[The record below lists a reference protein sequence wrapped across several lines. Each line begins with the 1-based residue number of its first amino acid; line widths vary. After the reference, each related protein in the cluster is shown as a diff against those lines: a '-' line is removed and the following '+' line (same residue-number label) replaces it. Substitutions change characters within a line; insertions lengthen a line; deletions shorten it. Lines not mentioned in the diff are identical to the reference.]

1 LSDTHDPGCPYAAG
15 AGYLPPGVADPSGHA
30 VHLYLCEGLSTYR
43 IGERLGKSRQQA
55 GRMLR
60 TSGIVLKPRG
70 AGRRRSGPD
79 ARALDEAMAYL
90 YVRRRLS
97 SEQIARLIGMSGRAV
112 RGRLRAAGVRMRT
125 RGAFNREDRRTVA
138 PSDLASLYL
147 RAGLPAAEVGRM
159 LGLSGP
165 IVLRAAHDHG
175 IPVRLGGPP
184 PCAGPAEIELVEALY
199 ADALV
204 QNALAR
210 HGIARVAPGGPIWMR
225 FPVPARLAPDA
236 ASELYL
242 ACGLSLRQIE
252 LITGQPSETIRAMLR
267 AQGVTLRPR
276 GGRSPFLRRWRA
288 GQ

>member
-1 LSDTHDPGCPYAAG
+1 MPPAPDTCPRG
-15 AGYLPPGVADPSGHA
+15 SRIPPGMPCTSTCARACLPTALASAWARAGSRPA
-30 VHLYLCEGLSTYR
+30 VCCARPESCSHPG
-43 IGERLGKSRQQA
+43 
-55 GRMLR
+55 
-60 TSGIVLKPRG
+60 V
-70 AGRRRSGPD
+70 PD